1 MSTLLDV
8 TLHRSASPLDRDPA
22 LEHIVA
28 LASLCVDLVPQVSS
42 KPHRAARVRAIGGE
56 RPEFVWTGKN
66 QALTLQLGAD
76 VQRRHGLEAEGL
88 ESERVTLHVSLYT
101 SRKDDAGEGGGARAG
116 FWACCAAPEEG
127 AGAKR
132 ALLARTAPVPVS
144 RLAGG
149 APRSCALDIG
159 GFVELTVSLRAKAP
173 KPPKRRRRGG
183 EKGHEKGAG
192 AADAGAP
199 AAALLGPSDGAQL

>member
-1 MSTLLDV
+1 M
-8 TLHRSASPLDRDPA
+8 
-22 LEHIVA
+22 
-28 LASLCVDLVPQVSS
+28 LVSVG
-42 KPHRAARVRAIGGE
+42 AGFDVRAL
-56 RPEFVWTGKN
+56 RV
-66 QALTLQLGAD
+66 AD
-76 VQRRHGLEAEGL
+76 GLRCAEIDL
-88 ESERVTLHVSLYT
+88 PDVVSQ
-101 SRKDDAGEGGGARAG
+101 
-116 FWACCAAPEEG
+116 
-127 AGAKR
+127 KR